1 MRIKTLL
8 ASAALV
14 ILLAV
19 PAFAAPLLIQADR
32 YEGNISKKGSAA
44 GRTVLVLKYDAVTEA
59 PVSYLETSTS
69 DWTNWTR
76 SNGTFVVKDDRSTG
90 ASRFTLMP
98 RAAGKDQKFIRTY
111 MGASLRTMNAGESG
125 VLPPTGAQLLKNG
138 REIMRFPSS
147 YSGTIPAASGPGI
160 LLEVT
165 FRADR
170 TFRIAETYID
180 EPDGSNKFYE
190 SGRWSVGLNGKTPLL
205 TLEAR
210 SGRRYFAIGD
220 KSITMVDGS
229 GRPAESKLNYTLR
242 EAKGGDLF
250 NKPFLM
256 EGEYSQTY
264 ETGIFRD
271 AATGRRY
278 LVAKGGG
285 NAGLE
290 RAYSEKDKG
299 PGEYL
304 PALVTGSIV
313 IRSGEDDQPEEMLLV
328 NRLVAL
334 GIQETALVKGD
345 WKIVSARVVPA
356 PENPEGEIPF
366 LKFDTDGRFYG
377 YAGCNRIAGSYILS
391 GMKLTLDG
399 LLSTKMA
406 CRDMRLEDALLQAL
420 PHVRSYAVDKG
431 VLILKGPDGKVL
443 VKLTDEGTAR

>member
-1 MRIKTLL
+1 M
-8 ASAALV
+8 
-14 ILLAV
+14 
-19 PAFAAPLLIQADR
+19 
-32 YEGNISKKGSAA
+32 
-44 GRTVLVLKYDAVTEA
+44 
-59 PVSYLETSTS
+59 
-69 DWTNWTR
+69 
-76 SNGTFVVKDDRSTG
+76 
-90 ASRFTLMP
+90 
-98 RAAGKDQKFIRTY
+98 
-111 MGASLRTMNAGESG
+111 
-125 VLPPTGAQLLKNG
+125 
-138 REIMRFPSS
+138 
-147 YSGTIPAASGPGI
+147 
-160 LLEVT
+160 
-165 FRADR
+165 
-170 TFRIAETYID
+170 
-180 EPDGSNKFYE
+180 
-190 SGRWSVGLNGKTPLL
+190 
-205 TLEAR
+205 
-210 SGRRYFAIGD
+210 
-220 KSITMVDGS
+220 
-229 GRPAESKLNYTLR
+229 
-242 EAKGGDLF
+242 
-250 NKPFLM
+250 
-256 EGEYSQTY
+256 
-264 ETGIFRD
+264 
-271 AATGRRY
+271 
-278 LVAKGGG
+278 AKGGG

-345 WKIVSARVVPA
+345 WKIVSAGDVPA

-366 LKFDTDGRFYG
+366 LKFDMDGRFYG